1 MWSLPKHKERQ
12 MNIGLVGEVRCVVI
26 KEDGTVK
33 EDTGYQKN
41 LILNQGLDF
50 YGDGNG
56 INIFHRCLVGTGNS
70 IPIPTQN
77 KLDIPVK
84 IAAGTSFADKRD
96 YTPRE
101 DNLYLVERT
110 YKYLFST
117 MGNVNISEVG
127 LASNGT
133 STTNAYMCTRA
144 LIKDAMGNPT
154 VISVL
159 NTEKLEVY
167 YKIITVFSTLDTV
180 HQIQYTNAANVTSA
194 YNATVRLALAGAYTP
209 YGVVQ
214 FTEPFK
220 PNDTSLYRGSTFR
233 GNIGTVD
240 NEPSNE
246 QDIAETYDLSTY
258 IPGTFKRVVTYNY
271 TLSRAN
277 GTTRSIKVL
286 TNIGCWQVQYNSVVD
301 NSPLSKTSKDTMTI
315 PFEVSWGRYEGEL

>member
-1 MWSLPKHKERQ
+1 
-12 MNIGLVGEVRCVVI
+12 MNIGLLGEVRCVVI

-50 YGDGNG
+50 YGGGNG

-70 IPIPTQN
+70 TPIPTQN
-77 KLDIPVK
+77 KLDMPVK
-84 IAAGTSFADKRD
+84 IATGTIFADKYD

-110 YKYLFST
+110 YKYLFSS

-133 STTNAYMCTRA
+133 TTTNAYMCTRA

-167 YKIITVFSTLDTV
+167 YKIITVFSTLDTTY
-180 HQIQYTNAANVTSA
+180 QIQYTNAANVTSA
-194 YNATVRLALAGAYTP
+194 YNATVRLAQAGEVP
-209 YGVVQ
+209 
-214 FTEPFK
+214 
-220 PNDTSLYRGSTFR
+220 
-233 GNIGTVD
+233 
-240 NEPSNE
+240 
-246 QDIAETYDLSTY
+246 
-258 IPGTFKRVVTYNY
+258 YNY
-271 TLSRAN
+271 SGLKVGEIPLNNLSVFTNNYPGPTYSGNLGPVYGGPSSPKSDAESWELEPYITGTYKAVGKYFYSLTLGN
-277 GTTRSIKVL
+277 GTTRCFEVYSTLGTWQIRYGSVL
-286 TNIGCWQVQYNSVVD
+286 ND
-301 NSPLSKTSKDTMTI
+301 SPISKTSKDTMI
-315 PFEVSWGRYEGEL
+315 LPFEISWGRYEGVL

>member
-1 MWSLPKHKERQ
+1 

-50 YGDGNG
+50 YGGGNG
-56 INIFHRCLVGTGNS
+56 TSIFHRCLVGTGNS

-77 KLDIPVK
+77 KLDMPVK
-84 IAAGTSFADKRD
+84 MTSGTSFAVKYD

-110 YKYLFST
+110 WKYTFST

-133 STTNAYMCTRA
+133 TTTNAYMCTRA

-167 YKIITVFSTLDTV
+167 YNIITVFSTLDTT
-180 HQIQYTNAANVTSA
+180 HQIQYTNAANVTST
-194 YNATVRLALAGAYTP
+194 YNTTVRLSRAGGIPYNYDGSEVGQTPLNNLAVWTETVPGITYSGELGGVDGSPSIDNSAADRYEIEAYI
-209 YGVVQ
+209 
-214 FTEPFK
+214 
-220 PNDTSLYRGSTFR
+220 LGS
-233 GNIGTVD
+233 
-240 NEPSNE
+240 
-246 QDIAETYDLSTY
+246 Y
-258 IPGTFKRVVTYNY
+258 KRVGKFNY
-271 TLSRAN
+271 GLSKSN
-277 GTTRSIKVL
+277 GNTRCVQL
-286 TNIGCWQVQYNSVVD
+286 FTNLGTWQVRYGSVLND
-301 NSPLSKTSKDTMTI
+301 SPISKTNKDTMVL
-315 PFEVSWGRYEGEL
+315 PFEFSWGRYEGVL

>member
-1 MWSLPKHKERQ
+1 

-56 INIFHRCLVGTGNS
+56 TNIFHRCLVGTGNS
-70 IPIPTQN
+70 TPAPTQN

-84 IAAGTSFADKRD
+84 IATGTEFSVKYD

-110 YKYLFST
+110 WKYTFST

-133 STTNAYMCTRA
+133 TTTNAYMCTRA

-159 NTEKLEVY
+159 STEKLEVY
-167 YKIITVFSTLDTV
+167 YKIITVFSTLDTT
-180 HQIQYTNAANVTSA
+180 HQIQYTDAANITST
-194 YNATVRLALAGAYTP
+194 YNTTVRLANAGSVPYNTKGSEVGQTP
-209 YGVVQ
+209 LIKLNVSTKGYFGE
-214 FTEPFK
+214 T
-220 PNDTSLYRGSTFR
+220 YRGELGS
-233 GNIGTVD
+233 VD
-240 NEPSNE
+240 DSPKTDASQADTWELE
-246 QDIAETYDLSTY
+246 EY
-258 IPGTFKRVVTYNY
+258 IPGSYKRVGKYLY
-271 TLSRAN
+271 SLFFD
-277 GTTRSIKVL
+277 L
-286 TNIGCWQVQYNSVVD
+286 H
-301 NSPLSKTSKDTMTI
+301 LSKDRRRGLGQLCNSDGFRRITHMHPERFRQLSK
-315 PFEVSWGRYEGEL
+315 